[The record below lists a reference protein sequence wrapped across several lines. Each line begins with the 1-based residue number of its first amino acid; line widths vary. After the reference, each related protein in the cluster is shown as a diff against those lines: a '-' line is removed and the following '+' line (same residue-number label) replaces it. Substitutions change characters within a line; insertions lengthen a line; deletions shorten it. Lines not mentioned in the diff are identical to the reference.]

1 MLSMSLTVR
10 DPSRSLELLVDG
22 RRVGKFVVIFL
33 TCQTTVQKDKNRWD
47 LVLSTRMKK
56 TDIDRDRG

>member
-10 DPSRSLELLVDG
+10 DSGSLELLFDG